1 MALLFFFFGRGLPVA
16 LVLLWLGSVVSVV
29 RDARA
34 RVANPAGVKAAGAL
48 ALLLP
53 FGGALLYLCIR
64 PLETRLDRRER
75 RLVELLLSPA
85 EGEVELG
92 DVRQPQR
99 WGELTREPA
108 NPDLDLAADGL
119 RRSGDEA
126 GREHP
131 ADEPLL
137 VDVLPVGE
145 AGRLDRFEEA
155 AAV

>member
-1 MALLFFFFGRGLPVA
+1 VALLFFFFGLGLPVA

-75 RLVELLLSPA
+75 RLVELLL
-85 EGEVELG
+85 
-92 DVRQPQR
+92 
-99 WGELTREPA
+99 
-108 NPDLDLAADGL
+108 
-119 RRSGDEA
+119 
-126 GREHP
+126 
-131 ADEPLL
+131 
-137 VDVLPVGE
+137 
-145 AGRLDRFEEA
+145 
-155 AAV
+155 